1 MKLPVFPAALALLLA
16 AGSAAAQEFP
26 VKPITFLVPQ
36 APGGGTDLSVR
47 IVEPAVSRILK
58 QRVIVVNKPGT
69 GTLLQLTTS
78 APDGYTIAVA
88 STGNTAALPHNPGVP
103 YDRYDY
109 IPVVQLTNVPS
120 VMVAPANSPL
130 KTVADVVA
138 AAKKGGPGSLKIG
151 TTALGT
157 SSQFAAVLVERAYGI
172 KFTYVPHKSNG
183 EVMTAVLGGHLDLGS
198 VDISAAGPR
207 IAAQAV
213 RGIGV
218 YSDQRLPDAPSLPTM
233 LEQGVKG
240 SMGFYN
246 IVIVPKGT
254 PERVI
259 SVLHDAFKKAL
270 EDPEVVEKSRAA
282 NIPLAYLG
290 PAASREYMERSYQLM
305 GELIRDLGLKK

>member
-1 MKLPVFPAALALLLA
+1 MKRPLVPLLFASILATGAAIAQDFPA
-16 AGSAAAQEFP
+16 
-26 VKPITFLVPQ
+26 KPITFLVPQ

-47 IVEPAVSRILK
+47 MVEAAASKNLR
-58 QRVIVVNKPGT
+58 QRVVVVNRPGT
-69 GTLLQLTTS
+69 ATLLQLTTS

-109 IPVVQLTNVPS
+109 VPVIQLTNVPS
-120 VMVAPANSPL
+120 VMISPGSSPL
-130 KTVADVVA
+130 KTVADIVA
-138 AAKKGGPGSLKIG
+138 AARKAAPGSLKVG

-157 SSQFAAVLVERAYGI
+157 SSQFAAVLMERAYGI

-183 EVMTAVLGGHLDLGS
+183 EVATAILGGHLDLGS

-218 YSDQRLPDAPSLPTM
+218 YSDQRLADAPDLPTM

-259 SVLHDAFKKAL
+259 SILHDAFKKAL
-270 EDPEVVEKSRAA
+270 EDPEVVEKARAA
-282 NIPLAYLG
+282 NIPIAYLG
-290 PAASREYMERSYQLM
+290 PVASREYMERSYELM
-305 GELIRDLGLKK
+305 GGLIRDLGLKK